1 MFYFKQNSTT
11 DMDFLKNKTFLF
23 FVVKFLLLFCLF
35 YYGTIFMIGLCA
47 PGGYYSEFAANYLDY
62 ISFIKITLMKGAAF
76 VASWFGYETIENPG
90 FLVRVV
96 GARGVIIAYDC
107 VGYGV
112 LSFWAAYTLANHVN
126 WKRTL
131 VWLLGGFI
139 LLWIINVLRIGLFL
153 VAINKGWPMP
163 LGLDHHTWFN
173 IFAYGAIFLMIY
185 WFEKK
190 NKVNAPS
197 NG

>member
-1 MFYFKQNSTT
+1 
-11 DMDFLKNKTFLF
+11 MDFLKNRTFLF
-23 FVVKFLLLFCLF
+23 FVAKFLLLFGLF

-47 PGGYYSEFAANYLDY
+47 PGGYYSEFAAKYLDY
-62 ISFIKITLMKGAAF
+62 ISFIKVTLMKGAAV
-76 VASWFGYETIENPG
+76 VASWFAYETVENPG
-90 FLVRVV
+90 YIVRVV

-112 LSFWAAYTLANHVN
+112 LSFWAAYTLANHIK

-131 VWLLGGFI
+131 VWLLGGFL
-139 LLWIINVLRIGLFL
+139 LLWTINVLRIGLFL

-173 IFAYGAIFLMIY
+173 IFAYGAIFLMIF

-190 NKVNAPS
+190 NKIKAQT